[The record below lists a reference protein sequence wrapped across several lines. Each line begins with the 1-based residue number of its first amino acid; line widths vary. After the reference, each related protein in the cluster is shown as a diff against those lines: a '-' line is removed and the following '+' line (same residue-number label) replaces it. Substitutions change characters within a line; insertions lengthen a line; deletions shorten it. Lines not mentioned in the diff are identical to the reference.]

1 MSKPNSNAAV
11 SFNAPQAVTPLP
23 NAVSLVDAPA
33 AVEEVVASAIQLTP
47 AVAMDALCPAPERK
61 RRASKPGRP
70 YYAAQVLRQNGGLS
84 AVIDDKLADA
94 VDLACG
100 KPNRTESLAWLK
112 IAQQICSGW
121 ENGKGVDVSVS

>member
-1 MSKPNSNAAV
+1 MSKPNRSN
-11 SFNAPQAVTPLP
+11 
-23 NAVSLVDAPA
+23 VSLSTVAIEEAVVSA
-33 AVEEVVASAIQLTP
+33 ATEIAALPTVVETVVASNIELTP

-84 AVIDDKLADA
+84 AVINDKLADA